1 MTEDYVEVRGL
12 RLRYREVGDGDPV
25 LLINGLGGCLE
36 SWQPL
41 VDRLPHLRFITVDHP
56 GVGLSTVPRAP
67 LPMDACADLY
77 ADLLDALG
85 YASVDLLGFS
95 FGGAVAQEFAH
106 RHPHRVRRLVL
117 AATAFGLGSQPADPM
132 TLFLASN
139 PLRYLSRAARRRSA
153 PLIYRGRVGREPH
166 ILDTELRGINSHAAS
181 VMAVRFQ
188 VWAYAHWSSA
198 PWLHTLRMPTLVLAG
213 AEDPMA
219 PAVNAVTMAR
229 MIRGASLHI
238 LPGGGHL
245 FPFDSAD
252 QTAPILKAFMNAESL
267 VA

>member
-1 MTEDYVEVRGL
+1 MTENYVELGGL
-12 RLRYREVGDGDPV
+12 RLRYREFGDGDPM

-36 SWQPL
+36 TWQPL
-41 VDRLPHLRFITVDHP
+41 ADRLPQHRFIAVDHP
-56 GVGLSTVPRAP
+56 GMGLSTVPRAP
-67 LPMDACADLY
+67 LPMGDCADLY

-85 YASVDLLGFS
+85 YSSVDLLGFS

-117 AATAFGLGSQPADPM
+117 AATAFGLGSQPADPF

-139 PLRYLSRAARRRSA
+139 PMRYLSRAARRQSA
-153 PLIYRGRVGREPH
+153 PMIYRGRVGREPE

-181 VMAVRFQ
+181 VKGVRFQ
-188 VWAYAHWSSA
+188 VWAYSRWSSA
-198 PWLHTLRMPTLVLAG
+198 AWLPTLRMPTLVLAG

-219 PAVNAVTMAR
+219 PAVNAVTMAYL
-229 MIRGASLHI
+229 IRNAQLRI
-238 LPGGGHL
+238 LPGAGHL

-252 QTAPILKAFMNAESL
+252 ETAAILEAFMSAESL